1 MLSQN
6 PMVPPERPLSP
17 QLPSD
22 LPDTLDT
29 DTVLTVV
36 DVRTVM
42 VVGFAAGALVPCI
55 PLVLLGSVGIVAT
68 ILFNRGTIG
77 FTAFSP
83 SASGV
88 TPIAVVTLLFVVLSS
103 GALGALMGAVRRW
116 SVRREITWNLL
127 VGSFFSSH
135 PGPHSVIALAVVPL
149 LAAATLHAVSVA
161 AGYSLSFAPIFFLI
175 FPPAWILS
183 GLMFESAWEALV
195 LPMLRSSAGESMRW
209 LAREAALFSLLKDD
223 SYLFECR
230 LHAVRI
236 DAATGVAH
244 VQGDF
249 PTPDHLRR
257 VREIGLRIV
266 GVTEVDVIR
275 EPRTQTEHLPSRT

>member
-55 PLVLLGSVGIVAT
+55 PLVILGSVGIVAT

-77 FTAFSP
+77 FTAFST
-83 SASGV
+83 SASGI
-88 TPIAVVTLLFVVLSS
+88 TPMAVVTLLFVVLSS

-116 SVRREITWNLL
+116 SVRREIILEFAGRLL
-127 VGSFFSSH
+127 FLVASGPAFGHSSCCRT
-135 PGPHSVIALAVVPL
+135 PFGCSYPARSERRCRVQSKLCPHILPDISARLDSV
-149 LAAATLHAVSVA
+149 
-161 AGYSLSFAPIFFLI
+161 
-175 FPPAWILS
+175 
-183 GLMFESAWEALV
+183 
-195 LPMLRSSAGESMRW
+195 R
-209 LAREAALFSLLKDD
+209 
-223 SYLFECR
+223 
-230 LHAVRI
+230 
-236 DAATGVAH
+236 
-244 VQGDF
+244 
-249 PTPDHLRR
+249 
-257 VREIGLRIV
+257 
-266 GVTEVDVIR
+266 VDV
-275 EPRTQTEHLPSRT
+275 